1 MINLRLE
8 VGGAPAARATMREGS
23 KRNGRAE
30 S

>member
-8 VGGAPAARATMREGS
+8 VGGAPAARTAMREGS
-23 KRNGRAE
+23 ERNGRAE